1 MRADMIIDGF
11 TFSKVTVGGMDATEK
26 IIEMYEFLDRE
37 DINVILLNGCVISW
51 FNVINLSQVAGAT
64 KLPLICVTYNE
75 SEGLEVYFKKY
86 FSQDWQKRTEIH
98 RQNGSRTPL
107 TLKTGHTVYTR
118 FLNVNEKETLRL
130 LNKLTLHGAVP
141 EPLRIARLLARSLMR
156 SRVVISK

>member
-26 IIEMYEFLDRE
+26 IIEMYDFLDRE

-156 SRVVISK
+156 SRVLKP

>member
-26 IIEMYEFLDRE
+26 IIEMYDFLDRE

-51 FNVINLSQVAGAT
+51 FNVINLNQVADTT

-75 SEGLEVYFKKY
+75 SEGLEAYFEKN
-86 FSQDWQKRTEIH
+86 FSLDWQKRTEIH
-98 RQNGSRTPL
+98 HQNGSRTPL

-130 LNKLTLHGAVP
+130 LDKLTLHGAVP
-141 EPLRIARLLARSLMR
+141 EPLRIARILSRSLMR
-156 SRVVISK
+156 SIVLKP